1 MMWIQR
7 SIGALLVAG
16 SLSLGFV
23 VPATAQVQVSDGLV
37 NITIGDIEILNN
49 VNIGI
54 AAEIAA
60 QVCGLRVSHVALLAE
75 QVDRGGDT
83 RTVCNIDQRPVTI
96 SQN

>member
-23 VPATAQVQVSDGLV
+23 GPATAQVQVSDGLV

-49 VNIGI
+49 VNIGV

-75 QVDRGGDT
+75 QVDNGGPT
-83 RTVCNIDQRPVTI
+83 RTICNSPQRVTI